1 MKPIRI
7 AATLC
12 LLILAGCGQNYSPK
26 PRGFVRIELPE
37 KEYTR
42 VNMDFP
48 YTFELPVYARL
59 EPDTRPTAEPHWA
72 NVIYPAFRA
81 TIHLSYKEVTSF
93 NMLTAYLEDA
103 RSFVN
108 KHIPKATGID
118 EQLLVDPD
126 RKVYGR
132 LYRIR
137 GREVASPLQF
147 YVTDS
152 VNHFLR
158 GALYFNLVPN
168 NDSLAPVIGR
178 LEEDI
183 RHLMDSFAWTD

>member
-1 MKPIRI
+1 MMW
-7 AATLC
+7 
-12 LLILAGCGQNYSPK
+12 LLILAGCGQPYSPK

-37 KEYTR
+37 KEYTK
-42 VNMDFP
+42 VYTDFP
-48 YTFELPVYARL
+48 YNFELPVYARL

-72 NVIYPAFRA
+72 NVVYPAFRA
-81 TIHLSYKEVTSF
+81 TIHLSYKEVESF
-93 NMLTAYLEDA
+93 DVLAAYLEDA
-103 RSFVN
+103 RTFVN
-108 KHIPKATGID
+108 KHIPKATGI
-118 EQLLVDPD
+118 EEKLLVDPD
-126 RKVYGR
+126 RQVYGR

-152 VNHFLR
+152 LNHFLR
-158 GALYFNLVPN
+158 GALYFNLPPN

-183 RHLMDSFAWTD
+183 GHLLDSFSWTD